1 MPISRQDV
9 DTLLAIGEKLY
20 APGFTPVR
28 AWRGGERRADGSIT
42 VPFPEYDPLVTD
54 FVGAISTLIGLD
66 TGYSPEQASIL
77 LEQPNGIEMATLEQ
91 IRTMLTFFVRWERF
105 SDGHWGGMIERGY
118 IRRILD
124 RLAKIASQM
133 EGA

>member
-9 DTLLAIGEKLY
+9 DTLLAFRDRLY
-20 APGFTPVR
+20 APGFTPVM
-28 AWRGGERRADGSIT
+28 AWLGGERRADGSIT
-42 VPFPEYDPLVTD
+42 VPFPEYDSLVTD
-54 FVGAISTLIGLD
+54 FVGSISATIGLD
-66 TGYSPEQASIL
+66 TGYSPEQARAL
-77 LEQPNGIEMATLEQ
+77 LEQPDGIETASLEQ
-91 IRTMLTFFVRWERF
+91 LRALLTFFVRGERF

-124 RLAKIASQM
+124 RLARIASN